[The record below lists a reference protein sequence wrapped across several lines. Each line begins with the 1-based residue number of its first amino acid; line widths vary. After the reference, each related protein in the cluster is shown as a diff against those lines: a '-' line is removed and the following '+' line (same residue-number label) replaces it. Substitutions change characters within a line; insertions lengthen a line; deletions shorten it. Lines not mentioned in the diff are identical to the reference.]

1 MASSEEDFPR
11 GGTFKKPG
19 DGHAVKHSV
28 EQDNLFVSH
37 DPEQR
42 KKRKTDKGGDEK
54 KETKQNTKEEFLK
67 LNAGKN
73 VEILH
78 FKKLT
83 VGTLILGCVK
93 EVKDFELVVGLP
105 NGLTGYV
112 QVTSISDGYTKL
124 LNDQVDA
131 GEAMEE
137 LLTLAHLYTPGM
149 VVRCVVSTLG
159 LTKEGHHSIKLSIN
173 PREVNKGLNAASL
186 KPGMHISGCVASIE
200 DHGFLIDIGIGR
212 AKAFLPRQK
221 ALDDLKATEQ
231 GGDLQV
237 GRYLNC
243 LVEEVKSEGRIVR
256 LSVNPNAVAKALADK
271 EQGWTLSNLLP
282 GLLVEAQI
290 KKLTSHGITL
300 EFLSSFSGSVDFM
313 QMDPEKEKVYRLG
326 LQVKACVLYVHPSS
340 RTVGLSL
347 LPCFLQPGS
356 VVEPLTSAR
365 IGEVVEGCTVKAFH
379 QDAGVTLLL
388 PDGMLVFAH
397 KNHLKET
404 LEPLK
409 TNKMGSGSS
418 HTCRILDYSP
428 MDQVALVSLRK
439 SVIEAPFLRYQD
451 ILPGQHIGCI
461 VISLERYGMQVK
473 VTDHIR
479 GLVPR
484 THLAD
489 ILLKNPEKKY
499 SPGDEIRCRVLTV
512 IPDTKRLIL
521 TRKKALVESKL
532 PLICSYEDARP
543 GRVAHGYI
551 VCVKDFG
558 CIVRFF
564 NEVSGLVPRH
574 ELSTE
579 PVPFPEKIFYS
590 GQVVK
595 AKVLKCDP
603 EQQKLL
609 LSFKA
614 TGGSVA
620 AEVAKVQQAQGKD
633 TFHFETGKIVKVT
646 VVRKTIDGL
655 DVSILPEEASAFL
668 PMTHLSDHVS
678 NCRLLWE
685 GLGEGDI
692 ISNVMC
698 LSKNKEHIILC
709 KKPIIKAAV
718 EEGYPAKDFSEV
730 QSGMMLPGFIKNIM
744 PYGVFVEFPYGLM
757 GLAPKSAMCDKFV
770 TNTSDHFQVGQT
782 VLAKVTNLD
791 EGKRRFLLSLK
802 VSECSSGE
810 EWGQES
816 LELLRQC
823 LEERRDVCSMMTSRG
838 DSEVAQNLSKLVLG
852 QKLKLAVEEMKD
864 DGTAYFKASQVAGAT
879 ASATKH
885 HLTGVSLDLGQNVTA
900 VILYINH
907 LTSQVHLS
915 LRTELVNSKTKQLKE
930 NTTHSATVQHVE
942 KDFAIAS
949 LAETGQLAIVPVA
962 AHLNDTFWFESE
974 RLSVGQTLV
983 VSVRELSCE
992 AVGGLPLVVRGPGKA
1007 KRKQKVSE
1015 SNEEAPRGIQH
1026 SCCLGDTVS
1035 GTVKSIH
1042 PTYVLLA
1049 LERGVTGSIHAS
1061 EILETVKPFSF
1072 PTSSLKMGM
1081 KITARVIGG
1090 REAKSHKF
1098 LPVTHSHFTFT
1109 IPELTVQPSKLKGD
1123 WSKEVKDQPLSEKLK
1138 SYQPGQEVTCFVSKF
1153 NSLKKCLEV
1162 EVTHDMRGA
1171 VELLAMTCKPKDLK
1185 RPEKLFKPGQALNAL
1200 VVCSNSSKTRLCLS
1214 LSGVHSLGEGSLTLG
1229 TVTKITPH
1237 IGLVVSLPFRQSGR
1251 AGILDLSDTYTAS
1264 PLDQFYVGQTVR
1276 CCVLAR
1282 EDEKIHVS
1290 LRQSRTNPISNLK
1303 GSDPEIL
1310 SIEDLKKGQI
1320 VRGYVKSVGDAGV
1333 FIGLSRTI
1341 TGRSLYQHVTNY
1353 FVTDHSV
1360 YVKNIPLGKLLT
1372 CKVLSVDKKQNRVEL
1387 SLLPEDTGEPDVLP
1401 ESLRLP
1407 SREKG
1412 EQKEK
1417 RQGFKKMQQKRKRG
1431 ASESEQEVAVENKK
1445 VTKRQKK
1452 SEDKDNGVE
1461 VYFREEEEPQ
1471 KQKKPSVHS
1480 KSEAPPR
1487 LQVSAGFSWDVTLSS
1502 LQPVGM
1508 GGGAPASDSE
1518 EDEEVVKPQK
1528 KSKWEK
1534 NVEKQRQEKELS
1546 KVEGELMDPGR
1557 QPQTANDFNRLVLGS
1572 PDSSII
1578 WLQYMAF
1585 HLHSTEIEQAR
1596 AVAERALKT
1605 ISFREE
1611 QEKLN
1616 VWVALLN
1623 LENMYGTEESLNK
1636 VFERAVQ
1643 HYEPLKVFQSLADI
1657 YTKSDKYKQA
1667 ESLYNTML
1675 RRFRQERSVW
1685 LSCAAFYLRRGRTDE
1700 THRLLQRA
1708 LKCLPDKEHVDLIVK
1723 FAQLE
1728 FRFGD
1733 AERAKSMFESTLGNY
1748 PRRTDLW
1755 SVYID
1760 MMIKYGSQKEV
1771 RSILERVIHL
1781 SLAAK
1786 RIKFFFKRY
1795 LEYEK
1800 KHGSAESVQVVKEKA
1815 MEYVEAKG
1823 SSAES

>member
-1 MASSEEDFPR
+1 MASTEEDFPR
-11 GGTFKKPG
+11 GGTFKKPT
-19 DGHAVKHSV
+19 DGNAVKHSV
-28 EQDNLFVSH
+28 EHDNLFESH
-37 DPEQR
+37 EPER
-42 KKRKTDKGGDEK
+42 SKKRKTDKGGDEK
-54 KETKQNTKEEFLK
+54 KETKQKTKEALLK
-67 LNAGKN
+67 LNTGKN

-131 GEAMEE
+131 GEAVEE
-137 LLTLAHLYTPGM
+137 VLTLARLYTPGM

-159 LTKEGHHSIKLSIN
+159 LTKEGHHSVKLSIN

-200 DHGFLIDIGIGR
+200 DHGFLIDVGIGR

-221 ALDDLKATEQ
+221 ALDDLRATEQ

-243 LVEEVKSEGRIVR
+243 LVEEVKNEGRIVR
-256 LSVNPNAVAKALADK
+256 LSVSPDAIAKALAEK

-282 GLLVEAQI
+282 GLVVKAQI

-300 EFLSSFSGSVDFM
+300 EFLSSFCGSVDFM
-313 QMDPEKEKVYRLG
+313 QMDPEKEKVYRQG

-347 LPCFLQPGS
+347 RPCFLQPGS

-365 IGEVVEGCTVKAFH
+365 IGEVIEGCTVKAFH
-379 QDAGVTLLL
+379 QDAGATLLL

-397 KNHLKET
+397 KNHLKEA

-439 SVIEAPFLRYQD
+439 SVIDAPFLRYQD
-451 ILPGQHIGCI
+451 IRPGQHIECK
-461 VISLERYGMQVK
+461 VTSLERYGMQVK

-499 SPGDEIRCRVLTV
+499 SPGDEIRCR
-512 IPDTKRLIL
+512 KLIL

-564 NEVSGLVPRH
+564 NEVNGLVPRH

-603 EQQKLL
+603 EQQRLL

-620 AEVAKVQQAQGKD
+620 AEVARVEQAQGKEA
-633 TFHFETGKIVKVT
+633 FHFETGKIVKVM
-646 VVRKTIDGL
+646 VVRKTVDGL
-655 DVSILPEEASAFL
+655 DVSILPEAASAFL
-668 PMTHLSDHVS
+668 PMMHLSDHVS

-685 GLGEGDI
+685 GLGEDDI

-698 LSKNKEHIILC
+698 LSKNKEHIVLC

-816 LELLRQC
+816 LQLLTQC
-823 LEERRDVCSMMTSRG
+823 LVERRDVCSMMTSRG

-852 QKLKLAVEEMKD
+852 QKLKLAVEEVKD

-885 HLTGVSLDLGQNVTA
+885 HLTGVSLDPGQNVTA
-900 VILYINH
+900 VILHVNH

-915 LRTELVNSKTKQLKE
+915 LRTELVNSRTKKLKE

-942 KDFAIAS
+942 TDFAIAS
-949 LAETGQLAIVPVA
+949 LAETGQLAVVPVA
-962 AHLNDTFWFESE
+962 THLNDTFRFESE
-974 RLSVGQTLV
+974 KLSVGQTLV
-983 VSVRELSCE
+983 VSVRQPSCE
-992 AVGGLPLVVRGPGKA
+992 AVGGLPLVVQGPEKA
-1007 KRKQKVSE
+1007 KRKRKLSE
-1015 SNEEAPRGIQH
+1015 SKEEAPRGIQH

-1035 GTVKSIH
+1035 GTVKSIR
-1042 PTYVLLA
+1042 PTCVLLA
-1049 LERGVTGSIHAS
+1049 LERGITGSIHAS

-1123 WSKEVKDQPLSEKLK
+1123 WSEELKDQPLSEKLK

-1153 NSLKKCLEV
+1153 NSLKKSLEV
-1162 EVTHDMRGA
+1162 EVTHDVRGT

-1200 VVCSNSSKTRLCLS
+1200 VVCTNSSETRLCLS

-1229 TVTKITPH
+1229 TVTKVTPH
-1237 IGLVVSLPFRQSGR
+1237 VGLIVSLPFRQCGR

-1264 PLDQFYVGQTVR
+1264 PLEQFHVGQTVR

-1290 LRQSRTNPISNLK
+1290 LRQSRTNPVSNLK
-1303 GSDPEIL
+1303 GNDPEIL

-1341 TGRSLYQHVTNY
+1341 TGRSQYQHVTDY
-1353 FVTDHSV
+1353 FVSDHSV
-1360 YVKNIPLGKLLT
+1360 YVKNIPLGKLLI

-1431 ASESEQEVAVENKK
+1431 ASESEQEIAVENKK
-1445 VTKRQKK
+1445 VTKSQKK

-1471 KQKKPSVHS
+1471 KQKKPFVHS

-1502 LQPVGM
+1502 LQPVGT
-1508 GGGAPASDSE
+1508 GRGAPASDSE
-1518 EDEEVVKPQK
+1518 EEEEEVKPQK
-1528 KSKWEK
+1528 KSKREK

-1572 PDSSII
+1572 PDSSIV

-1585 HLHSTEIEQAR
+1585 HLHATEIEQAR

-1643 HYEPLKVFQSLADI
+1643 HCEPLKVFQSLADI

-1685 LSCAAFYLRRGRTDE
+1685 LSCATFHLRQGRTDE

-1708 LKCLPDKEHVDLIVK
+1708 LKCLPDKEHVDLIAK

-1733 AERAKSMFESTLGNY
+1733 PERAKSMFESTLGNY

-1771 RSILERVIHL
+1771 RNILERVIHL

-1800 KHGSAESVQVVKEKA
+1800 KHGCAESVQVVKEKA

-1823 SSAES
+1823 SITES

>member
-1 MASSEEDFPR
+1 MASTEEDFPR
-11 GGTFKKPG
+11 GGTFKKPA
-19 DGHAVKHSV
+19 DGNAVKHSV
-28 EQDNLFVSH
+28 EHDNLFESH
-37 DPEQR
+37 EPER
-42 KKRKTDKGGDEK
+42 SKKRKTDKGGDEK
-54 KETKQNTKEEFLK
+54 KETKQKTKEALLK
-67 LNAGKN
+67 LNTGKN

-131 GEAMEE
+131 GEAVEE
-137 LLTLAHLYTPGM
+137 VLTLAHLYTPGM

-159 LTKEGHHSIKLSIN
+159 LTKEGHHSVKLSIN
-173 PREVNKGLNAASL
+173 PREVNKGLNAVSL

-200 DHGFLIDIGIGR
+200 DHGFLIDVGIGR

-243 LVEEVKSEGRIVR
+243 LVEEVKNEGRIVR
-256 LSVNPNAVAKALADK
+256 LSVNPDAIAKALAEK

-282 GLLVEAQI
+282 GLVVKAQI

-300 EFLSSFSGSVDFM
+300 EFLSSFCGSVDFM
-313 QMDPEKEKVYRLG
+313 QMDPEKEKVYRQG

-347 LPCFLQPGS
+347 RPCFLQPGS

-365 IGEVVEGCTVKAFH
+365 IGEVIEGCTVKAFH
-379 QDAGVTLLL
+379 QDAGATLLL

-397 KNHLKET
+397 KNHLKEA

-418 HTCRILDYSP
+418 HMCRILDYSP

-439 SVIEAPFLRYQD
+439 SVIDAPFLRYQD
-451 ILPGQHIGCI
+451 IRPGQHIECK
-461 VISLERYGMQVK
+461 VTSLEHYGMQVK

-499 SPGDEIRCRVLTV
+499 SPGDEIRC
-512 IPDTKRLIL
+512 RLIL

-564 NEVSGLVPRH
+564 NEVNGLVPRH

-590 GQVVK
+590 GQ
-595 AKVLKCDP
+595 
-603 EQQKLL
+603 
-609 LSFKA
+609 
-614 TGGSVA
+614 
-620 AEVAKVQQAQGKD
+620 
-633 TFHFETGKIVKVT
+633 IVKVT
-646 VVRKTIDGL
+646 VVRKTVDGL
-655 DVSILPEEASAFL
+655 DVSILPEAASAFL
-668 PMTHLSDHVS
+668 PMMHLSDHVS

-698 LSKNKEHIILC
+698 LSKNKEHIVLC

-816 LELLRQC
+816 LQLLTQC
-823 LEERRDVCSMMTSRG
+823 LVERRDVCSMMTSRG

-852 QKLKLAVEEMKD
+852 QKLKLAVEKVKD

-879 ASATKH
+879 ASAAKH
-885 HLTGVSLDLGQNVTA
+885 HLTGVSLDPGQNVTA
-900 VILYINH
+900 VILHVNH

-915 LRTELVNSKTKQLKE
+915 LRTELVNSRTKQLKE

-942 KDFAIAS
+942 TDFAIAS
-949 LAETGQLAIVPVA
+949 LAETGQLAVVPVA
-962 AHLNDTFWFESE
+962 SHLNDTFRFESE

-983 VSVRELSCE
+983 VSVRQPSCE
-992 AVGGLPLVVRGPGKA
+992 AVGGLPLVVQGSGKA
-1007 KRKQKVSE
+1007 KLKRKLSE
-1015 SNEEAPRGIQH
+1015 SKEEAPRGIQH

-1035 GTVKSIH
+1035 GTVKSIR
-1042 PTYVLLA
+1042 PTCVLLA

-1098 LPVTHSHFTFT
+1098 LPVTHSYFTFT

-1123 WSKEVKDQPLSEKLK
+1123 WSEELKDQPLSEKLK

-1162 EVTHDMRGA
+1162 EVTHDVRGT
-1171 VELLAMTCKPKDLK
+1171 VELLAMTWKPKDLK

-1200 VVCSNSSKTRLCLS
+1200 VVCTNSSETRLCLS

-1229 TVTKITPH
+1229 TVTKVTPH
-1237 IGLVVSLPFRQSGR
+1237 VGLIVSLPFRQCGR

-1264 PLDQFYVGQTVR
+1264 PLEQFHVGQTVR

-1290 LRQSRTNPISNLK
+1290 LRQSRTNPVSNLK
-1303 GSDPEIL
+1303 GNDPEIL

-1341 TGRSLYQHVTNY
+1341 TGRSQYQHVTDY
-1353 FVTDHSV
+1353 FVSDHSV

-1445 VTKRQKK
+1445 VTKSQKKSEDKDNGVEVYFREEEEPQKEVAVENKKVTKSQKK

-1471 KQKKPSVHS
+1471 KQKKPSMHS

-1502 LQPVGM
+1502 LQPVGT
-1508 GGGAPASDSE
+1508 GRGAPASDSE
-1518 EDEEVVKPQK
+1518 EEEEEVKPQK
-1528 KSKWEK
+1528 KSKLEK

-1572 PDSSII
+1572 PDSSIV

-1585 HLHSTEIEQAR
+1585 HLHATEIEQAR

-1643 HYEPLKVFQSLADI
+1643 HCEPLKVFQSLADI

-1685 LSCAAFYLRRGRTDE
+1685 LSCATFHLRQGRKDE

-1708 LKCLPDKEHVDLIVK
+1708 LKCLPDKEHVDLIAK

-1733 AERAKSMFESTLGNY
+1733 PERAKSMFESTLGNY

-1771 RSILERVIHL
+1771 RNILERVIHL

-1800 KHGSAESVQVVKEKA
+1800 KHGCAESVQVVKEKA

-1823 SSAES
+1823 SIAES

>member
-1 MASSEEDFPR
+1 
-11 GGTFKKPG
+11 
-19 DGHAVKHSV
+19 
-28 EQDNLFVSH
+28 
-37 DPEQR
+37 
-42 KKRKTDKGGDEK
+42 
-54 KETKQNTKEEFLK
+54 
-67 LNAGKN
+67 
-73 VEILH
+73 
-78 FKKLT
+78 
-83 VGTLILGCVK
+83 GCVASI
-93 EVKDFELVVGLP
+93 EEVGLP

-131 GEAMEE
+131 GEAVEE
-137 LLTLAHLYTPGM
+137 VLTLAHLYTPGM

-159 LTKEGHHSIKLSIN
+159 LTKEGHHSVKLSIN

-200 DHGFLIDIGIGR
+200 DHGFLIDVGIGR

-243 LVEEVKSEGRIVR
+243 LVEEVKNEGRIVR
-256 LSVNPNAVAKALADK
+256 LSVNPDAIAKALAEK

-282 GLLVEAQI
+282 GLVVKAQI
-290 KKLTSHGITL
+290 KK
-300 EFLSSFSGSVDFM
+300 
-313 QMDPEKEKVYRLG
+313 
-326 LQVKACVLYVHPSS
+326 VKACVLYVHPSS

-347 LPCFLQPGS
+347 RPCFLQPGS

-365 IGEVVEGCTVKAFH
+365 IGEVIEGCTVKAFH
-379 QDAGVTLLL
+379 QDAGATLLL

-397 KNHLKET
+397 KNHLKEA

-439 SVIEAPFLRYQD
+439 SVIDAPFLRYQD
-451 ILPGQHIGCI
+451 IRPGQHIECK
-461 VISLERYGMQVK
+461 VTSLERYGMQVK

-489 ILLKNPEKKY
+489 ILLKNPERKY
-499 SPGDEIRCRVLTV
+499 SPGDEIRCRVLAV
-512 IPDTKRLIL
+512 IPDTKKLIL

-564 NEVSGLVPRH
+564 NEVNGLVPRH

-590 GQVVK
+590 GQAMCDKFVTNTSDHFQVGQTVLAKVTNLDEGKRRFLLSLKVSECSSGEEWGQESLQLLLFFQVVK
-595 AKVLKCDP
+595 AKVLKCEP

-620 AEVAKVQQAQGKD
+620 AEVARVEQAQGKEA
-633 TFHFETGKIVKVT
+633 FHFETGKIVKVT
-646 VVRKTIDGL
+646 VVRKTVDGL
-655 DVSILPEEASAFL
+655 DVSILPEAASAFL
-668 PMTHLSDHVS
+668 PMMHLSDHVS

-685 GLGEGDI
+685 GLGEADI

-757 GLAPKSAMCDKFV
+757 GLAGAP
-770 TNTSDHFQVGQT
+770 TS
-782 VLAKVTNLD
+782 
-791 EGKRRFLLSLK
+791 
-802 VSECSSGE
+802 
-810 EWGQES
+810 
-816 LELLRQC
+816 
-823 LEERRDVCSMMTSRG
+823 

-852 QKLKLAVEEMKD
+852 QKLKLAVEEVKD
-864 DGTAYFKASQVAGAT
+864 DGTAYFKARQVAGAT

-885 HLTGVSLDLGQNVTA
+885 HLTGVSLDPGQNVTA
-900 VILYINH
+900 VILHVNH

-942 KDFAIAS
+942 MDFAIAS
-949 LAETGQLAIVPVA
+949 LAETGQLAVVPVA
-962 AHLNDTFWFESE
+962 AHLNDTF
-974 RLSVGQTLV
+974 R
-983 VSVRELSCE
+983 
-992 AVGGLPLVVRGPGKA
+992 
-1007 KRKQKVSE
+1007 
-1015 SNEEAPRGIQH
+1015 
-1026 SCCLGDTVS
+1026 
-1035 GTVKSIH
+1035 
-1042 PTYVLLA
+1042 
-1049 LERGVTGSIHAS
+1049 
-1061 EILETVKPFSF
+1061 
-1072 PTSSLKMGM
+1072 
-1081 KITARVIGG
+1081 
-1090 REAKSHKF
+1090 
-1098 LPVTHSHFTFT
+1098 
-1109 IPELTVQPSKLKGD
+1109 KLKGD
-1123 WSKEVKDQPLSEKLK
+1123 WSEELKDQPLPEKLK

-1162 EVTHDMRGA
+1162 EVTHDVRGT
-1171 VELLAMTCKPKDLK
+1171 VELLAMTWKPKDLK

-1200 VVCSNSSKTRLCLS
+1200 VVCTNSSETRLCLS

-1229 TVTKITPH
+1229 TVTKVTPH
-1237 IGLVVSLPFRQSGR
+1237 VGLIVSLPFRQCGR

-1264 PLDQFYVGQTVR
+1264 PLEQFHVGQTVR

-1290 LRQSRTNPISNLK
+1290 LRQSRTNPVSNLK
-1303 GSDPEIL
+1303 GNDPEIL

-1341 TGRSLYQHVTNY
+1341 TGRSQYQHVTDY
-1353 FVTDHSV
+1353 FVSDHSV

-1372 CKVLSVDKKQNRVEL
+1372 CKVLSVDKKQNHMEL

-1445 VTKRQKK
+1445 VTKSQKK
-1452 SEDKDNGVE
+1452 SEDNDSGVD
-1461 VYFREEEEPQ
+1461 VYFREEEELQ

-1502 LQPVGM
+1502 LQPVRTGQE
-1508 GGGAPASDSE
+1508 APASDSE
-1518 EDEEVVKPQK
+1518 EEEEEVKPQK
-1528 KSKWEK
+1528 KSKREK
-1534 NVEKQRQEKELS
+1534 NMEKQRQEKELS

-1557 QPQTANDFNRLVLGS
+1557 QPQTANDFNRVVLGS
-1572 PDSSII
+1572 PDSSIV

-1585 HLHSTEIEQAR
+1585 HLHATEIEQAR

-1643 HYEPLKVFQSLADI
+1643 HCEPLKVFQSLADI

-1685 LSCAAFYLRRGRTDE
+1685 LSCATFHLRQGRTDE

-1708 LKCLPDKEHVDLIVK
+1708 LKCLPDKEHVDLIAK

-1760 MMIKYGSQKEV
+1760 MMIRYGSQKEV
-1771 RSILERVIHL
+1771 RNILERVIHL

-1800 KHGSAESVQVVKEKA
+1800 KHGCAESVQVVKEKA

-1823 SSAES
+1823 SIAES